1 MNKDKITILYVDD
14 EPINLM
20 LFELNFKSRYTIFT
34 AENAHEGTKILKNN
48 PSIPIVISDL
58 KMPEIN
64 GLTFLKNV
72 KTSFPNC
79 SCFLLTGFDMTPE
92 IQEAIDEKIIIK
104 YLSKPFITKE
114 ITEAIETV
122 LN

>member
-1 MNKDKITILYVDD
+1 MNNDKITILYVDD

-20 LFELNFKSRYTIFT
+20 LFELNFKSKYNILI

-64 GLTFLKNV
+64 GITFLKNV
-72 KTSFPNC
+72 KSSYPKC
-79 SCFLLTGFDMTPE
+79 SCFLLTGFDITPE
-92 IQEAIDEKIIIK
+92 IQEAIEEKIIIK

-114 ITEAIETV
+114 IIEAIETA

>member
-1 MNKDKITILYVDD
+1 
-14 EPINLM
+14 M
-20 LFELNFKSRYTIFT
+20 LFELNFKSKYKIFI
-34 AENAHEGTKILKNN
+34 AENANEGIKILKNN

-64 GLTFLKNV
+64 GISFLRNV
-72 KTSFPNC
+72 KTTYPHC

-92 IQEAIDEKIIIK
+92 IQEAIEEKVIIK